1 MEIQTDDKE
10 VTEKKLQ
17 TDTPS
22 LMDSFVQ
29 TNKVEFRNQGEQA
42 GPSSFTDFISVLV
55 QAEQEIQ

>member
-29 TNKVEFRNQGEQA
+29 TNKVEFRNQGEQS
-42 GPSSFTDFISVLV
+42 GPSSFTDFTSVLV